1 MRTRRFAFF
10 KRLIDKITKSPSN
23 NMKFIYYGHLVVL
36 SSGTTDYVSATVY
49 EDESRYSGELAD
61 FSFDY
66 WTYELNIN
74 FSVSDRLEEIIIQA
88 FRSIYGRHRV
98 KVCEDE

>member
-23 NMKFIYYGHLVVL
+23 NMEFIYYGHLVVL
-36 SSGTTDYVSATVY
+36 NSGTIDYVSATIY

-74 FSVSDRLEEIIIQA
+74 SAISDRLEEIIIQA
-88 FRSIYGRHRV
+88 FCSIYGRHRV